1 MRAAL
6 DSVFSANRSPVR
18 LLGWT
23 TFFIPLLVY
32 TWTLAPTVTLED
44 SAEYAAAARVFGLA
58 HPPGAPTWTMIG
70 GIAARIPLGPVA
82 FRTNILSALCGA
94 GAAFFLFHWLTRS
107 GIGPLTAWAGALA
120 ASFSRCIW
128 GQSVVTEVYAMNLL
142 ALFLCFFLAARWR
155 ETGDA
160 KWLWGTA
167 FAGGI
172 GAGVHHLL
180 ILLSPLVIGW
190 AMWERWKTLLNPKVA
205 CGSIIAL
212 LLGFSVYLYLPLRD
226 SAPIAWE
233 KVDSFS
239 AFISY
244 FNREMYK
251 EAEGGV
257 WTQGTFADGIRFFL
271 AFFTNLPREVGGLLV
286 LFSIPGM
293 MWLWMNRR
301 DMAWVLGGV
310 LAINVPILL
319 LLAGTATFTPTSEF
333 INRFYYL
340 PATAAVAVMA
350 VMGWRHSLDAA
361 SRRFGFKP
369 SAWIRAAFV
378 GFAPLL
384 VLGLN
389 WSACDRSDYRI
400 ADEYARNI
408 LRSLEP
414 GDAVFPLTNNE
425 SFLLLYFHHVAEDRR
440 AFLLDER
447 FGWDGKTPPRRVY
460 TAWDV
465 GASSVNPLTEIFG
478 GRETVPETLLY
489 RLLDTSPGE
498 GLQACRFMRE
508 VDLRIRQAPGD
519 FPNLT
524 PFERMI
530 FASYSAYYARLGG
543 NRRLVGETA
552 NAEALWRRAEELNP
566 PDAYCF
572 YLLGTL
578 YEAAGKEGADRLNKQ
593 ALDVFPLSYDPLD
606 TRFYS
611 VTRKMI
617 EEKAGPLH
625 DE

>member
-1 MRAAL
+1 MRGAVA
-6 DSVFSANRSPVR
+6 SVHPLSHAPER
-18 LLGWT
+18 LLTWT
-23 TFFIPLLVY
+23 AFLIPLLVY

-44 SAEYAAAARVFGLA
+44 SAEYASAARVFGLP

-70 GIAARIPLGPVA
+70 GIAARIPLGHVA
-82 FRTNILSALCGA
+82 LRTNFLSALCGA
-94 GAAFFLFHWLTRS
+94 GAALLLFLWLRIV
-107 GIGPLTAWAGALA
+107 GIDPLTAWAGSLT
-120 ASFSRCIW
+120 ASWSRCIW
-128 GQSVVTEVYAMNLL
+128 GQSVVTEVYAMNLF

-155 ETGDA
+155 ETGDP

-167 FAGGI
+167 FAGGV

-190 AMWERWKTLLNPKVA
+190 AMWGRWKSLLNPRVVG
-205 CGSIIAL
+205 GSIAAL
-212 LLGFSVYLYLPLRD
+212 LLGFSVYSYLPLRD

-239 AFISY
+239 DFVSY

-257 WTQGTFADGIRFFL
+257 WTQGTLADGVRFFL
-271 AFFTNLPREVGGLLV
+271 AFFTNLPREVGGLFV

-293 MWLWMNRR
+293 VWLWMNRR
-301 DMAWVLGGV
+301 DMVWVLGGI
-310 LAINVPILL
+310 LAFNVPVLL
-319 LLAGTATFTPTSEF
+319 LLAGTATFTSTSEF

-340 PATAAVAVMA
+340 PATAAAAVLA
-350 VMGWRHSLDAA
+350 VIGWRHSLDAA

-369 SAWIRAAFV
+369 TAWIRAAFV

-408 LRSLEP
+408 LRSLQP

-447 FGWDGKTPPRRVY
+447 FGWDGKTAPHRIY

-478 GRETVPETLLY
+478 SRETVPETLLY
-489 RLLDTSPGE
+489 RLLDASPGQ
-498 GLQACRFMRE
+498 GLQACRFMRG
-508 VDLRIRQAPGD
+508 VDLRIRQAPDD

-543 NRRLVGETA
+543 NRRLAGEATDA
-552 NAEALWRRAEELNP
+552 DALWLRAEELNP
-566 PDAYCF
+566 PDAYCS

-578 YEAAGKEGADRLNKQ
+578 YEEAGKKGAERLYKQ
-593 ALDVFPLSYDPLD
+593 ALEVFPLSYDPLD

-611 VTRKMI
+611 VTRRMI
-617 EEKAGPLH
+617 DEKARAQR